1 MPNLSASQGEPP
13 LSVSQRTPMRSPGAQ
28 RARFFRRTISAS
40 ATAGIVTNAHVTN
53 FFGGNAG
60 INMNAAAQDGR
71 GDHRFDHKRE
81 YLTRRLRESSLLTTP
96 CQTLRV
102 VSAGYLAST
111 RIVDSALRHSSADA
125 TAQFEQV
132 LTIST
137 QLNRNFTQTI
147 SNELRQ

>member
-1 MPNLSASQGEPP
+1 
-13 LSVSQRTPMRSPGAQ
+13 
-28 RARFFRRTISAS
+28 
-40 ATAGIVTNAHVTN
+40 
-53 FFGGNAG
+53 
-60 INMNAAAQDGR
+60 MNAAAQDGR

-81 YLTRRLRESSLLTTP
+81 NVSDMEILRESSLVTTP

-111 RIVDSALRHSSADA
+111 RIFDSPLRHSSADA

-132 LTIST
+132 VTIST